1 MAKVKLLKN
10 HNGNLKGAEVDVPDA
25 RVNYIIRCGIG
36 EVVEQSENDT
46 PTEVKKVVATTTK
59 GKKDKNCRNC

>member
-10 HNGNLKGAEVDVPDA
+10 HNGNLKGTEVEVPDA

-36 EVVEQSENDT
+36 EVVEESEDDKT
-46 PTEVKKVVATTTK
+46 TEEKKVAATTTK
-59 GKKDKNCRNC
+59 GKKDKNCRTC